1 MKILLMGPPGCGK
14 GTQAERL
21 VKDLGLNHL
30 ATGDLLRA
38 EVAKGSEIGNRAK
51 EIMKSGALVPDD
63 LIIQI
68 LRKRLDEGVANEGFI
83 LDGFPRTLDQA
94 HALNHLM
101 AERDGGIDKAILIE
115 VDDEELISRISGR
128 FSCASC
134 GAGYH
139 DRFKK
144 PKREG
149 VCDVCGATEFVR
161 RPDDNPET
169 VAQRLQVYHKQTEPI
184 AEFYEKKGILERVDG
199 QKSIHEVYDD
209 IRSAL

>member
-38 EVAKGSEIGNRAK
+38 EVAKGSEIGNKAN

-68 LRKRLDEGVANEGFI
+68 LRKRLDEGVADEGFI

-94 HALNHLM
+94 HALNHFM
-101 AERDGGIDKAILIE
+101 TERDGGIDKAILIE

-199 QKSIHEVYDD
+199 EKSIDEVYDD